1 MGGRQRPMTG
11 SHARLSPSTAGAS
24 APDGEG
30 NPGSLASYG
39 IHDCRRKIGSSLRN
53 YPAWF
58 CRPDLFFMNVRIVT
72 MRPYQ
77 VSLRSISFVAL
88 SAKKPA
94 TGIQSAAGLV
104 RTNTGPLGLNLDSQ
118 SRVNAKLRL
127 SARFSERS
135 AGPSGTQ
142 IHPMGRRTR
151 LQPTQPPVAAGHP
164 H

>member
-1 MGGRQRPMTG
+1 MTG

-88 SAKKPA
+88 SAKKTRHRDPVGSGSC
-94 TGIQSAAGLV
+94 THEYW
-104 RTNTGPLGLNLDSQ
+104 P
-118 SRVNAKLRL
+118 SRVEF
-127 SARFSERS
+127 RFSESGECKVKAERS
-135 AGPSGTQ
+135 
-142 IHPMGRRTR
+142 
-151 LQPTQPPVAAGHP
+151 LQ
-164 H
+164 